1 MNSQKVLYNK
11 VGNDESYTPDYGVKP
26 IVKYVKKR
34 AKDILRKRQYQEV
47 TIWCPFDKENSEFVK
62 QLEEIL
68 YFKVICS
75 HIDDGKDFFEYE
87 PEHWDIMVS
96 NPPFQN
102 KRKFFE
108 RALSFNK
115 PFALLM
121 TNAWLNDKY
130 SKWVFKE
137 ADRDM
142 QLLMFDKRIHFE
154 QNGETKKKTTFSSS
168 YYCCDLLPK
177 QIILEEINEK

>member
-1 MNSQKVLYNK
+1 MNSQKILYNK
-11 VGNDESYTPDYGVKP
+11 VGNDESYTPDYGVAP
-26 IVKYVKKR
+26 IVKYIKKS
-34 AKDILRKRQYQEV
+34 DV
-47 TIWCPFDKENSEFVK
+47 VWCPFDKEHSEFVK
-62 QLEEIL
+62 QIRANGN
-68 YFKVICS
+68 VVVCS
-75 HIDDGKDFFEYE
+75 HIDDGKDFFEFE
-87 PEHWDIMVS
+87 PTEWDVMIS

-102 KRKFFE
+102 KRIFFE
-108 RALSFNK
+108 RALSFKK

-137 ADRDM
+137 ADREM

-168 YYCCDLLPK
+168 YFCSNFLPK
-177 QIILEEINEK
+177 QIILEEL